1 MRAALHGQA
10 WAQLEES
17 CGALERADEL
27 RNFRMHERVEI
38 VAPRVFAG
46 AGSVLSPILDQ
57 LAAWFDKMEA
67 AQRPEQRTAP
77 RLLPVSDKPR
87 QLLSISGQLEDL
99 FDMEEVQRA
108 NSEELDI

>member
-1 MRAALHGQA
+1 M
-10 WAQLEES
+10 S
-17 CGALERADEL
+17 CSATSACTSV
-27 RNFRMHERVEI
+27 VEI

-87 QLLSISGQLEDL
+87 QLLSTSGQLEDL
-99 FDMEEVQRA
+99 FDMEEGAARQLRRA
-108 NSEELDI
+108 